1 MDGYGILDI
10 EFLMF
15 CNESGNNKY
24 ILVNLFIINVKVF
37 MYDILRSNEVKK
49 FNRNFYR

>member
-1 MDGYGILDI
+1 MDGYGKLDI

-37 MYDILRSNEVKK
+37 MYDI
-49 FNRNFYR
+49 